1 MARQSFHC
9 QMEYRSLGSSAGVY
23 TVEAAFVVSLI
34 CVLVLLAIVTGFYQH
49 DRAVLTK
56 MGLSYVSG
64 LLHMAEEP
72 VTLDG
77 AMEAERLE
85 EQGIFRLD
93 GYSGAVSEEEV
104 ESRFFESADLRLL
117 MTDLKTVKVRAEDT
131 EVGISY
137 AAEFRFP
144 LAEHVLA
151 LVGSGRSLTGSFT
164 LKRGMDP
171 EEFVRI
177 VRSVFEGK

>member
-72 VTLDG
+72 VTLD
-77 AMEAERLE
+77 L
-85 EQGIFRLD
+85 
-93 GYSGAVSEEEV
+93 
-104 ESRFFESADLRLL
+104 
-117 MTDLKTVKVRAEDT
+117 
-131 EVGISY
+131 
-137 AAEFRFP
+137 
-144 LAEHVLA
+144 
-151 LVGSGRSLTGSFT
+151 SL
-164 LKRGMDP
+164 
-171 EEFVRI
+171 I
-177 VRSVFEGK
+177 HI